1 MMQGIFFNHLRH
13 FLPRGHATKSC
24 CDRVD
29 ESHCTYIQVK
39 KGRVGK
45 LVHLNMELYIATL
58 PPCSREEAVHAT
70 LHYLIMP
77 SIDFVIVSRFAGAG
91 AAAAAYFWIEK
102 FPPKLNRTNPAP
114 EGLAELG
121 HPRRRSRR
129 RCWTKAVDDV
139 RGDDRG
145 RRRRILLRP
154 ELI

>member
-1 MMQGIFFNHLRH
+1 M
-13 FLPRGHATKSC
+13 
-24 CDRVD
+24 D

-77 SIDFVIVSRFAGAG
+77 SIDFVIVGRFG
-91 AAAAAYFWIEK
+91 AAAYFWIEEL
-102 FPPKLNRTNPAP
+102 PPKLDRANPTP

-129 RCWTKAVDDV
+129 RRWTKAVDDV

-145 RRRRILLRP
+145 RRRILLLP
-154 ELI
+154 KFTSW